1 MTTSDGAILLV
12 EDYEDHVFLAQRALK
27 AAGVTNPVFV
37 VRDGEQ
43 AIQYLAGG
51 EPFADRAASP
61 LPAMVLLDW
70 KLPLRS
76 GQEVLTWIREQ
87 RGFDS
92 LVVVVLTS
100 SDEPS
105 DLRRAYGLGANSY
118 LLKPLT
124 PAQIKSLAEAL
135 SWTWLRF
142 RPVENAIAGGA

>member
-1 MTTSDGAILLV
+1 M
-12 EDYEDHVFLAQRALK
+12 EDNEDHVFLAQRALK
-27 AAGVTNPVFV
+27 VAGVANPVFV

-43 AIQYLAGG
+43 ALQYLAGVEG
-51 EPFADRAASP
+51 YADRATAP
-61 LPAMVLLDW
+61 LPTMVLLDW

-76 GQEVLTWIREQ
+76 GQEVLSWIREQ
-87 RGFDS
+87 RSLDS

-105 DLRRAYGLGANSY
+105 DLRRAYSLGANSY

-142 RPVENAIAGGA
+142 RPVENAVAGEA

>member
-12 EDYEDHVFLAQRALK
+12 EDNEDHVFLAQRALK
-27 AAGVTNPVFV
+27 MAGVMNPVFV

-43 AIQYLAGG
+43 AIQYLAGAEG
-51 EPFADRAASP
+51 YADRAAAP
-61 LPAMVLLDW
+61 LPTMVLLDW

-87 RGFDS
+87 RSLDS

-105 DLRRAYGLGANSY
+105 DLRRAYSLGANSY

-142 RPVENAIAGGA
+142 RPVENAFAGET